1 MKKFMP
7 IVASTV
13 ALTAFTTA
21 ANAEDMSTNDSG
33 LYLGGNYGYLKVDNE
48 DDFDDSN
55 DMWQGVLGYRFNSFF
70 ALEGAYSDFG
80 EYGNSI
86 SNAETTGYSAAL
98 KGTLPITD
106 TVEIFAKAGQLWYE
120 TDYNVAGFNGSN
132 DDEALFAGA
141 GLNFNLSQN
150 LLLSAQYTWYDVDL
164 NADEAADSGSDTDF
178 DTDFNQASLGLEYR
192 F

>member
-1 MKKFMP
+1 MKKIIP

-21 ANAEDMSTNDSG
+21 ANAKDMSTNGSG

-55 DMWQGVLGYRFNSFF
+55 DMWQGVLGYRFNNFF

-80 EYGNSI
+80 EYGNSV
-86 SNAETTGYSAAL
+86 SSAETTGYSAAL

-120 TDYNVAGFNGSN
+120 TNYSVVGFKGSN

-164 NADEAADSGSDTDF
+164 NADEATDGGSDTDF
-178 DTDFNQASLGLEYR
+178 ETDFNQASLGLEYR